1 MCTTVHALST
11 TNVHAL
17 RKKFRTIPCMNEPGR
32 LITEAREAAGL
43 NKRELAE
50 LVNLSPSM
58 ISKLESGKVSVTPD
72 VFRSLTTALRTLRP
86 YELVNA
92 MGYQVTVPNSDKLP
106 HELVRELL
114 VMTEQEMEWLIGLVL
129 RRPSRGIPTE
139 RPPQ

>member
-1 MCTTVHALST
+1 
-11 TNVHAL
+11 
-17 RKKFRTIPCMNEPGR
+17 MNEPGR